1 MITYKEFEVINTL
14 LKAKNSVTDVAEYV
28 YTNVH
33 YYVFKSQDE
42 TATLVKSLEE
52 KGYIAGGAVTK
63 LGLKEIEALR
73 VKNAVILAAGGADIS
88 AKSVYNM
95 PKGLFMKNGET
106 LIERQ
111 IRQLQEAGITDITVV
126 LGYKQEL
133 YFFLVDKWGVNIEIN
148 PDLKKNSV
156 YSLFIARNY
165 LDSTYIL
172 NCDNYYEEN
181 PFSQYELTLSTQLS
195 IKKTQAMN
203 WW

>member
-14 LKAKNSVTDVAEYV
+14 LKAKESVSNLPEYICQ
-28 YTNVH
+28 NVH
-33 YYVFKSQDE
+33 HHVFRSQDE
-42 TATLVKSLEE
+42 IASLVQSLEE
-52 KGYIAGGAVTK
+52 KDYIADDMVTE

-88 AKSVYNM
+88 AKSIYNM

-111 IRQLQEAGITDITVV
+111 IRQLKEAGITDITVV

-148 PDLKKNSV
+148 PISRKTA
-156 YSLFIARNY
+156 FIRCG
-165 LDSTYIL
+165 S
-172 NCDNYYEEN
+172 
-181 PFSQYELTLSTQLS
+181 
-195 IKKTQAMN
+195 
-203 WW
+203 